1 MCRAALVRHVS
12 IVCPGV
18 KFFKQICNTLICITL
33 LKSSHTI
40 PLLRLSPFRC
50 KRYDKFPVAVLR
62 EAVPYDFGGI
72 DIIDELPLP
81 TPKDSKERRKEDEE
95 STTQS
100 TISGPEEPSLT
111 NVVTAAEDFI
121 KVLATVSTSQ
131 SSTMDSDKGESQSS
145 EKKKRKNTGKKKKA
159 GKKLKGKGKWRRRKQ
174 KAEAGAKVEEGTA
187 VSTSGGKAEEV
198 KALSN
203 FIGESQKRDQS
214 SKNIGSVSDSGFE
227 LRGKEEPSNEV
238 MKDEPVMDKETV
250 FTSPT
255 TVQKKP
261 ESTRRVAPFTTTSTS
276 AGPHRAKIKQPRKG
290 WRKRSKTVPPLSKE
304 GLPENTTDVS
314 VPTAVTIPPVAQQP
328 EQQRPGSDVE
338 KGKGVKTDGTPSV
351 SPKGKRNRSK
361 ERGVKEGRKKRRK
374 DGVASPAVAAP
385 DGTASMDHLKMI
397 PITGTPTVPTLS
409 HRLDAYRGRKIARVA
424 SQNSTFSVQKVQK
437 SQVKGLKDS
446 KRKNVLSPKNENALF
461 VPPPPESSEPR
472 SSPAATIPI
481 ARPTVETER
490 RLYTTVTAGPPS
502 VTTERHG
509 QTIRQQRKR
518 KKKAKPSAVLQ
529 HAKQTPMTFTAAA
542 SNISPTQEF
551 HLADK
556 TFNTTTSATPTM
568 SPVQLS
574 IERAKAQ
581 FSRKKRRKAALSRR
595 QR

>member
-12 IVCPGV
+12 IVCSGV
-18 KFFKQICNTLICITL
+18 KFFKKICNTLICITF

-40 PLLRLSPFRC
+40 PLLHLSHFRC

-81 TPKDSKERRKEDEE
+81 TPKDSKERKKEDKE

-145 EKKKRKNTGKKKKA
+145 EKKKRKNTGKKKKT

-174 KAEAGAKVEEGTA
+174 KAEAGGKVEEGTA
-187 VSTSGGKAEEV
+187 VSTSGGKAEEI

-203 FIGESQKRDQS
+203 FISESQKRDQS
-214 SKNIGSVSDSGFE
+214 SKNTDNVSDSGFE
-227 LRGKEEPSNEV
+227 LGGKEEPSNEV

-261 ESTRRVAPFTTTSTS
+261 ESTRRVAPFTPMSTTS

-304 GLPENTTDVS
+304 GLPKNTTDVS

-328 EQQRPGSDVE
+328 KQQRPGSDVE
-338 KGKGVKTDGTPSV
+338 KGKGVQTDGTPSV

-374 DGVASPAVAAP
+374 DGVASPAGAAP
-385 DGTASMDHLKMI
+385 DGTAPMDHLKMI
-397 PITGTPTVPTLS
+397 PLTGTPTVPTLS

-424 SQNSTFSVQKVQK
+424 SRNSTFSVQKVQK
-437 SQVKGLKDS
+437 LQVKGLKDS
-446 KRKNVLSPKNENALF
+446 KRKNVLSPSNENVLF
-461 VPPPPESSEPR
+461 VPPPPESGEQR
-472 SSPAATIPI
+472 SSPATSTPI
-481 ARPTVETER
+481 GRPTVETER
-490 RLYTTVTAGPPS
+490 SLYTTVIAGPPS
-502 VTTERHG
+502 VMTERHG
-509 QTIRQQRKR
+509 QTIRQQR

-529 HAKQTPMTFTAAA
+529 HAKQTPMTFTAVA
-542 SNISPTQEF
+542 SKISPTQEF

-581 FSRKKRRKAALSRR
+581 FSRKKRRKAALSRQ

>member
-1 MCRAALVRHVS
+1 M
-12 IVCPGV
+12 
-18 KFFKQICNTLICITL
+18 
-33 LKSSHTI
+33 
-40 PLLRLSPFRC
+40 
-50 KRYDKFPVAVLR
+50 
-62 EAVPYDFGGI
+62 PYDFGGI

-81 TPKDSKERRKEDEE
+81 TPKDSRERKEEDKE

-100 TISGPEEPSLT
+100 TMSGPEEPSLT

-131 SSTMDSDKGESQSS
+131 SSATDSDKGESQSS
-145 EKKKRKNTGKKKKA
+145 EKKKRKNAGRKKKT

-174 KAEAGAKVEEGTA
+174 KAEAAGKVEEGTA

-203 FIGESQKRDQS
+203 FISESQKRDRS
-214 SKNIGSVSDSGFE
+214 SKNTDGVSDSSFE

-261 ESTRRVAPFTTTSTS
+261 ESTRRVAPFTTTGTTS

-290 WRKRSKTVPPLSKE
+290 WRKKSKTVPPASKE

-338 KGKGVKTDGTPSV
+338 KGKSVETDGAPSA

-374 DGVASPAVAAP
+374 DGAASPAVAAP

-397 PITGTPTVPTLS
+397 PLTGTPTVPTLS

-424 SQNSTFSVQKVQK
+424 SQNSAFSVQKVQK
-437 SQVKGLKDS
+437 LQVKGLRDS
-446 KRKNVLSPKNENALF
+446 KRKNVLSPKNENELF

-472 SSPAATIPI
+472 SSPATTTPI
-481 ARPTVETER
+481 GRPTVETER
-490 RLYTTVTAGPPS
+490 RPSTTVTAGPPS
-502 VTTERHG
+502 VTTEGHG

-518 KKKAKPSAVLQ
+518 KKKVKPSPVLQ
-529 HAKQTPMTFTAAA
+529 HTKQTPMTSTAAA
-542 SNISPTQEF
+542 SKISPTQEF

-568 SPVQLS
+568 SPVRLS

-581 FSRKKRRKAALSRR
+581 FSRKKRRKATISRR

>member
-1 MCRAALVRHVS
+1 MCRATLVWHVS
-12 IVCPGV
+12 IVCSGV
-18 KFFKQICNTLICITL
+18 KFFKKICNTLIYITF

-81 TPKDSKERRKEDEE
+81 TPKDSQERKKEDKE

-145 EKKKRKNTGKKKKA
+145 EKKKRKNTGKKKKT

-174 KAEAGAKVEEGTA
+174 KAEAGGKVEEGTA
-187 VSTSGGKAEEV
+187 VATSGGKAEEV

-203 FIGESQKRDQS
+203 FISESQKHDQS
-214 SKNIGSVSDSGFE
+214 RKSTDSVSDSGLE
-227 LRGKEEPSNEV
+227 LEGKEEPSNEV

-261 ESTRRVAPFTTTSTS
+261 ESTRRVTPFTTTS
-276 AGPHRAKIKQPRKG
+276 AGPHRAKIKRPRKG

-314 VPTAVTIPPVAQQP
+314 VPTAVIIPPVAEQP

-397 PITGTPTVPTLS
+397 PLTGTPTVPSLS
-409 HRLDAYRGRKIARVA
+409 HRLDTYR
-424 SQNSTFSVQKVQK
+424 
-437 SQVKGLKDS
+437 GLKDS
-446 KRKNVLSPKNENALF
+446 KIFSPKNENVLF

-472 SSPAATIPI
+472 SSPATTSPI
-481 ARPTVETER
+481 GRPTVETER

-529 HAKQTPMTFTAAA
+529 HAKQTVMALTAVP
-542 SNISPTQEF
+542 SKISPTQEF

-581 FSRKKRRKAALSRR
+581 FSRKKRRKAALSRS

>member
-1 MCRAALVRHVS
+1 M
-12 IVCPGV
+12 
-18 KFFKQICNTLICITL
+18 
-33 LKSSHTI
+33 
-40 PLLRLSPFRC
+40 
-50 KRYDKFPVAVLR
+50 
-62 EAVPYDFGGI
+62 PYDFGGI

-81 TPKDSKERRKEDEE
+81 TPKDSKERKEEDTE

-121 KVLATVSTSQ
+121 KVLATVSTSH
-131 SSTMDSDKGESQSS
+131 SSTMDSEKGESQSS
-145 EKKKRKNTGKKKKA
+145 EKKKRKNTGKKKKT

-174 KAEAGAKVEEGTA
+174 KAEAGGKVEEGTA
-187 VSTSGGKAEEV
+187 VSTSAGKAEEV

-203 FIGESQKRDQS
+203 FISESQKRDQS
-214 SKNIGSVSDSGFE
+214 SKNTDGVSDSGFE
-227 LRGKEEPSNEV
+227 LEGKEEPSNEV
-238 MKDEPVMDKETV
+238 MKDEPVMGKETV

-261 ESTRRVAPFTTTSTS
+261 QATRRVAPFTTTSTTS
-276 AGPHRAKIKQPRKG
+276 AGPHRAKIKQPGKG

-314 VPTAVTIPPVAQQP
+314 VPTPVTIPPLAQQP
-328 EQQRPGSDVE
+328 EQQHPGRDIE
-338 KGKGVKTDGTPSV
+338 KGNGVKTDGTPSA

-374 DGVASPAVAAP
+374 DDVASPAVAAP
-385 DGTASMDHLKMI
+385 DGTASMDHLKII
-397 PITGTPTVPTLS
+397 PLTGTPTVPTLS
-409 HRLDAYRGRKIARVA
+409 HRPDAYRGRKIARVA
-424 SQNSTFSVQKVQK
+424 SQNSTFSVQKVQML
-437 SQVKGLKDS
+437 QVKGLRDS
-446 KRKNVLSPKNENALF
+446 KKKNVLSPKNENVLF

-472 SSPAATIPI
+472 SSPATTTPI
-481 ARPTVETER
+481 GGPTVETER

-502 VTTERHG
+502 GVTERHG

-529 HAKQTPMTFTAAA
+529 HAKQTPTTFTAAA
-542 SNISPTQEF
+542 SKISPTQEF

-556 TFNTTTSATPTM
+556 TFNATTSATPTM

-574 IERAKAQ
+574 VDRAKAQ